1 MARILV
7 LDDEP
12 EALKNW
18 WDALEEAGNDLT
30 RTTTVEQAIL
40 LSNAAHFDVMVLDR
54 MLPPGEVYG
63 KSVDPPDK
71 RVGSNVVSDFRGRL
85 HLEEVPVI
93 FLTNYPSGDDVEEL
107 KRAYNRVEVVSKR
120 TVPSAFTKIV

>member
-12 EALKNW
+12 EALTNW
-18 WDALEEAGNDLT
+18 WNDLEEAGFELT
-30 RTTTVEQAIL
+30 RTTTVEQAL
-40 LSNAAHFDVMVLDR
+40 LHSNANHFDLMVLDR

-63 KSVDPPDK
+63 ASVDPPDK
-71 RVGSNVVSDFRGRL
+71 GVGQNVIGDFRGRIHL
-85 HLEEVPVI
+85 HEVPVI

-107 KRAYNRVEVVSKR
+107 KRAYNRVEVVSKY
-120 TVPSAFTKIV
+120 